1 MIDRTIICRLCEV
14 LPETDPSDAGRIK
27 VEINGIDNTPHWCF
41 PLLPKLVHVRPK
53 PGETV
58 IVFFEEDGSAND
70 NRYYV
75 GPVLSQPY
83 FYEYESFM
91 TTSLSAL
98 TDKRCELSEPPSSV
112 SDYTATFPTDDDI
125 ALIGRKNAEVR
136 LMENEVRVLCGKQ
149 DTPDHPE
156 LPKRMYFNLV
166 NPAYI
171 QMKYFPK
178 NKVNTLK
185 NGQHEEFG
193 SMVNIGADK
202 INFISRSGDT
212 APGKT
217 ITNPDEII
225 SDDEMLGPNGYLD
238 NSHPMVY
245 GDMVVEYLKKLT
257 RLMRTHVHPYSTLPP
272 CFNDADKLILS
283 ENLDRML
290 AEYIRMS

>member
-1 MIDRTIICRLCEV
+1 MMERKIICRLCDV
-14 LPETDPSDAGRIK
+14 LPDIDPSDAGRIK
-27 VEINGIDNTPHWCF
+27 VKINGIDQVAQWCF
-41 PLLPKLVHVRPK
+41 PLLPKLIHVRPK

-58 IVFFEEDGSAND
+58 IVFFEEDGAVYD
-70 NRYYV
+70 NRYYI

-83 FYEYESFM
+83 FYEYEGFL

-98 TDKRCELSEPPSSV
+98 ADKRCELAEPPSSV
-112 SDYTATFPTDDDI
+112 EDYKATFPTDDDV
-125 ALIGRKNAEVR
+125 ALIGRKNAELR
-136 LMENEVRVLCGKQ
+136 LKENEVRVLCGKQ
-149 DTPDHPE
+149 DTPDHPD

-178 NKVNTLK
+178 GKRNTLA
-185 NGQHEEFG
+185 NGQDEEFG
-193 SMVNIGADK
+193 SIINIGADK
-202 INFISRSGDT
+202 INFVSRSGNT

-217 ITNPDEII
+217 ISKPEEIL

-245 GDMVVEYLKKLT
+245 GDMLVAYLKRLT
-257 RLMRTHVHPYSTLPP
+257 MLVRTHVHPFSTQPP
-272 CFNDADKLILS
+272 SFNDADKQILN

-290 AEYIRMS
+290 ADYIRMS

>member
-1 MIDRTIICRLCEV
+1 MERNIICRLCEV

-27 VEINGIDNTPHWCF
+27 IKIDGVDDDGPKWCF

-58 IVFFEEDGSAND
+58 IVFFEDEGSVHD
-70 NRYYV
+70 NRYYI

-83 FYEYESFM
+83 FYEYEGFL

-98 TDKRCELSEPPSSV
+98 ADKRCELSEPPSSV
-112 SDYTATFPTDDDI
+112 EDYKATFPTDDDI

-136 LMENEVRVLCGKQ
+136 LKENEVRVLCGKQ

-178 NKVNTLK
+178 GKKNTLK
-185 NGQHEEFG
+185 NGQNEEFG
-193 SMVNIGADK
+193 SVINIGADK
-202 INFISRSGDT
+202 INIISRSGDT

-217 ITNPDEII
+217 LTKPEEII
-225 SDDEMLGPNGYLD
+225 SDEEMLGPNGFLD

-245 GDMVVEYLKKLT
+245 GDLLVAYLKRLT
-257 RLMRTHVHPYSTLPP
+257 NLVRTHVHPFSTMPP
-272 CFNDADKLILS
+272 SFNEADKQILN
-283 ENLDRML
+283 EDLNRML